1 MNAHDS
7 WSFKIHETKWTVL
20 KEKIASS
27 QLWLKV
33 SIFLVINK
41 IIDQKKKISND
52 TEERHVSNKAFVSR
66 KE

>member
-41 IIDQKKKISND
+41 IIDQKKKNQ
-52 TEERHVSNKAFVSR
+52 
-66 KE
+66 